1 MIKRVLLLAAAVMLA
16 ALTACNPAAHSDKP
30 EMQTENA
37 APAEYVY
44 EKDTIRYG
52 ELSGAFSFV
61 KEVEK
66 TQTDYAAYYFE
77 AAIGR
82 EEREACIAATDR
94 ALSCIGGTL
103 PQTEIVILKPES
115 YDGIL
120 VSGNR
125 LYTSAQS
132 WDTADYLAGVL
143 LAAYGEWGSY
153 GLAYGYAGY
162 LCKAAGF
169 SYQETDDF
177 RQMSSPALYDLNL
190 LCFDE
195 SFVPATDVE
204 AAKNNACCFVEAY
217 LSEYPEEDF
226 LKLLSASGTTE
237 GMESANE
244 ALEAFYKDNG
254 VECSLTGI
262 RYQYGGV
269 SLDYA
274 AACEYAC
281 FYIERDWQGVT
292 WETNPRVSEHFLH
305 EDYGEVR
312 EFLECNARQMGQYQ
326 ELFDFDSYDNAL
338 SVAFANGK
346 STPRTSFYVPGV
358 HIIYLESVISLTHEY
373 VHYLMEGHYDDE
385 SQWKQEGSA
394 RYFSYKYDEYSYDFL
409 NNDWN
414 NASRAWIQEYIARI
428 GRPINMKI
436 DFREVEDIEVHARGQ
451 TNPNSTYLSGSSF
464 IGYLVDQYGER
475 AVITYICSDD
485 TYNAEWDKSYK
496 ELVQDWN
503 DYIEANYGHY
513 SKIR

>member
-153 GLAYGYAGY
+153 GLAYGYANY
-162 LCKAAGF
+162 LCKEAGLDYREAYGF
-169 SYQETDDF
+169 QQT
-177 RQMSSPALYDLNL
+177 SSVELYDLNL
-190 LCFDE
+190 LCFNE
-195 SFVPATDVE
+195 KFVSPEDVE
-204 AAKNNACCFVEAY
+204 AAKSNACCFVNEY
-217 LSEYPEEDF
+217 LSAHSEEDF
-226 LKLLSASGTTE
+226 LKLLSESGDAE
-237 GMESANE
+237 GIQRVNE
-244 ALEAFYKDNG
+244 VLEAFYRENG
-254 VECSLTGI
+254 VECELTTI

-269 SLDYA
+269 TFDYA
-274 AACEYAC
+274 AVCDYAR
-281 FYIERDWQGVT
+281 FYIEKDWQDIY
-292 WETNPRVSEHFLH
+292 WADNPVVSENFLH

-312 EFLECNARQMGQYQ
+312 SFFECNARQMGQYQ
-326 ELFDFDSYDNAL
+326 ELFGFDSYNNDLQVFFDNR
-338 SVAFANGK
+338 K
-346 STPRTSFYVPGV
+346 SMTPVSLYQGNHHT
-358 HIIYLESVISLTHEY
+358 IYLENISSMMHEY
-373 VHYLMEGHYDDE
+373 IHSLM
-385 SQWKQEGSA
+385 
-394 RYFSYKYDEYSYDFL
+394 
-409 NNDWN
+409 
-414 NASRAWIQEYIARI
+414 
-428 GRPINMKI
+428 
-436 DFREVEDIEVHARGQ
+436 
-451 TNPNSTYLSGSSF
+451 
-464 IGYLVDQYGER
+464 
-475 AVITYICSDD
+475 
-485 TYNAEWDKSYK
+485 
-496 ELVQDWN
+496 
-503 DYIEANYGHY
+503 
-513 SKIR
+513 